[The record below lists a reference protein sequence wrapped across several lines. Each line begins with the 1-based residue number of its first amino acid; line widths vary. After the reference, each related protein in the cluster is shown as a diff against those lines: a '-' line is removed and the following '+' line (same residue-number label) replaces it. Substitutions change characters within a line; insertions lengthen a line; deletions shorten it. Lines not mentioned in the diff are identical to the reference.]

1 MSFATFAANMGNN
14 MMFLE
19 DRANQQKMQ
28 AAQLASMQQT
38 ADINALKLKDAKQA
52 SADADLARTRKDA
65 YGQLLV
71 DTPDPVEFL
80 KKKADKAREL
90 KDAEGFT
97 GAVNE
102 LAAVRQKQFADQM
115 NQGLRHFMVS
125 GDPSVLADRFNAQS
139 PGVKI
144 KITPVAP
151 QAPTPLQQPTGSDS
165 PFNVK
170 GAFDSPVAALGKSGQ
185 AANPVAANADR
196 RYLLT
201 QIGPDGKESAPIE
214 VGRREIGMMTMSAI
228 DPKFAETI
236 FKEQA
241 KNELEIGKEREK
253 GKIKLYNDN
262 LHQDFV
268 LRRQADLAGVNN
280 KYEMDRIAAQGAEAR
295 KTGASNAMAHSNAQI
310 AVKRWEMDNT
320 SSAPDTKELDKRSQT
335 AVTALQKALG
345 EDEFGRLKQLNQ
357 PLYLKAIKEI
367 EARVHAGAMPFQA
380 ASEVTIGLL
389 QQGAAKTAAD
399 SMSQPGGAKGLPLRP
414 TVTLPAF

>member
-1 MSFATFAANMGNN
+1 M
-14 MMFLE
+14 
-19 DRANQQKMQ
+19 
-28 AAQLASMQQT
+28 
-38 ADINALKLKDAKQA
+38 
-52 SADADLARTRKDA
+52 
-65 YGQLLV
+65 
-71 DTPDPVEFL
+71 
-80 KKKADKAREL
+80 
-90 KDAEGFT
+90 
-97 GAVNE
+97 
-102 LAAVRQKQFADQM
+102 
-115 NQGLRHFMVS
+115 
-125 GDPSVLADRFNAQS
+125 
-139 PGVKI
+139 
-144 KITPVAP
+144 
-151 QAPTPLQQPTGSDS
+151 
-165 PFNVK
+165 K

-185 AANPVAANADR
+185 AANPVATNADR

-268 LRRQADLAGVNN
+268 LRRQADLVGVNN

-335 AVTALQKALG
+335 VVTALQKAL
-345 EDEFGRLKQLNQ
+345 E
-357 PLYLKAIKEI
+357 
-367 EARVHAGAMPFQA
+367 
-380 ASEVTIGLL
+380 
-389 QQGAAKTAAD
+389 KT
-399 SMSQPGGAKGLPLRP
+399 SLG
-414 TVTLPAF
+414 V

>member
-139 PGVKI
+139 PGMKI
-144 KITPVAP
+144 NFAP
-151 QAPTPLQQPTGSDS
+151 SQTA
-165 PFNVK
+165 
-170 GAFDSPVAALGKSGQ
+170 GKY
-185 AANPVAANADR
+185 V
-196 RYLLT
+196 LT
-201 QIGPDGKESAPIE
+201 SATPDGKQSPPQE
-214 VGRREIGMMTMSAI
+214 VGRDEIGRLTMMAM

-241 KNELEIGKEREK
+241 KNELEIGKEKAK
-253 GKIKLYNDN
+253 GAIKLDFDN
-262 LHQDFV
+262 KHQQFMFD
-268 LRRQADLAGVNN
+268 RQKQLAGVNN
-280 KYEMDRIAAQGAEAR
+280 EFTMAQIAARGAQDR
-295 KTGASNAMAHSNAQI
+295 STGASNAAAQG
-310 AVKRWEMDNT
+310 AQQRQTYTWKTATDAAFGGGDGAM
-320 SSAPDTKELDKRSQT
+320 STKELDKRSQT

-380 ASEVTIGLL
+380 ASEVTMGLL

>member
-139 PGVKI
+139 PG
-144 KITPVAP
+144 
-151 QAPTPLQQPTGSDS
+151 
-165 PFNVK
+165 
-170 GAFDSPVAALGKSGQ
+170 
-185 AANPVAANADR
+185 
-196 RYLLT
+196 
-201 QIGPDGKESAPIE
+201 
-214 VGRREIGMMTMSAI
+214 
-228 DPKFAETI
+228 
-236 FKEQA
+236 
-241 KNELEIGKEREK
+241 
-253 GKIKLYNDN
+253 
-262 LHQDFV
+262 
-268 LRRQADLAGVNN
+268 
-280 KYEMDRIAAQGAEAR
+280 
-295 KTGASNAMAHSNAQI
+295 
-310 AVKRWEMDNT
+310 
-320 SSAPDTKELDKRSQT
+320 
-335 AVTALQKALG
+335 
-345 EDEFGRLKQLNQ
+345 
-357 PLYLKAIKEI
+357 
-367 EARVHAGAMPFQA
+367 
-380 ASEVTIGLL
+380 
-389 QQGAAKTAAD
+389 
-399 SMSQPGGAKGLPLRP
+399 
-414 TVTLPAF
+414 